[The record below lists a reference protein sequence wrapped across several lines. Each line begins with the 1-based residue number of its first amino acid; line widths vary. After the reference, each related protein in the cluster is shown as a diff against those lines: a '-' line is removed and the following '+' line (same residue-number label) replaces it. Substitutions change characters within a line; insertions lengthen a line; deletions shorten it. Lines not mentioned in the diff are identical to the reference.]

1 MTTTAQGIREKVNT
15 ARSRAIITHRLDVK
29 RVPFDCDRC
38 AHKIRCASL
47 SPGRAVV
54 CELDDD
60 TAMIA
65 LPEPGLADYEKCV
78 EENAEYYLRVHFLGI
93 E

>member
-1 MTTTAQGIREKVNT
+1 M
-15 ARSRAIITHRLDVK
+15 
-29 RVPFDCDRC
+29 
-38 AHKIRCASL
+38 
-47 SPGRAVV
+47 V